1 MEEEN
6 EYNNLD
12 IDGVHDLFDD
22 DDKKMQQYFNELL
35 FCIQNVGS
43 YKMVSGIRVFVKDQY

>member
-43 YKMVSGIRVFVKDQY
+43 YKNVSGIRVFVKDQY